1 MKLSSLFSKGKNHG
15 TKTPRNFTEINNND
29 VADDFDYEAELATEK
44 MVTFLQP
51 LMIIILGFVIGTII
65 ISVIL
70 PMYTLYGSIG
80 A

>member
-1 MKLSSLFSKGKNHG
+1 MLTN
-15 TKTPRNFTEINNND
+15 